1 MSLAWSTL
9 VAAWLATPSVSAPA
23 QVEWHKEPL
32 LGIRSAHA
40 MTYDAAR
47 GRVVLFGAAGVCQD
61 TGKKR
66 APAYFAVKAALMTV
80 ARSLAEEV
88 ASSGVTVNVVSPG
101 LILHESSYV
110 ESQRRMLPRVPVGRM
125 GAPADVVGAVRFLL
139 SDEAS
144 YVTGI
149 DLEVDGGLHL

>member
-1 MSLAWSTL
+1 MRRAE
-9 VAAWLATPSVSAPA
+9 
-23 QVEWHKEPL
+23 Q
-32 LGIRSAHA
+32 
-40 MTYDAAR
+40 

-101 LILHESSYV
+101 LIVHESSYV
-110 ESQRRMLPRVPVGRM
+110 ESQRRMLPRVPAGRM
-125 GAPADVVGAVRFLL
+125 GVPADVVGAVKFLL
-139 SDEAS
+139 SDDAS